1 MTKEETKLAKRREE
15 IPDEGSPAWM
25 STFSDLMNLLL
36 CFFVLL
42 FASSTMDAEKLQK
55 IAASF
60 QSQYLEPIAF
70 ESSTSGA
77 DGILITTGM
86 NQLADLYTYYEEKE
100 KEPSSDREDSD
111 VLTEEDYLSHFE
123 EEGFEQSAQMYEEIS
138 QLAESN
144 DISSMVELDY
154 NSQYVIINLSGVVLF
169 DSGSAEIKSNASEL
183 MNKLGIILERYN
195 QQLIEIEGH
204 TDNVPIYTAQYK
216 NNRYLSSAR
225 SISVYEYLLTNFN
238 FIEANVKYCGYGESR
253 PIASNDTAE
262 GRALNRR
269 VVFKIY
275 NDISSELNKE
285 GE

>member
-60 QSQYLEPIAF
+60 QSQYMEPVIW
-70 ESSTSGA
+70 ENSQSGA

-86 NQLADLYTYYEEKE
+86 NQIADLYTYYEEND
-100 KEPSSDREDSD
+100 KEPSTDGEDSD
-111 VLTEEDYLSHFE
+111 ALTEEDYVSHFE
-123 EEGFEQSAQMYEEIS
+123 EEGLEQSAQMYAEIS
-138 QLAESN
+138 QLSEMN
-144 DISSMVELDY
+144 DISSMIELDY
-154 NSQYVIINLSGVVLF
+154 NSQYVIINLSGALLF
-169 DSGSAEIKSNASEL
+169 DSGSAEIKEDATSLVST
-183 MNKLGIILERYN
+183 LGVILERYN
-195 QQLIEIEGH
+195 DQLIEIEGH
-204 TDNVPIYTAQYK
+204 TDNVPIHTSQYK
-216 NNRYLSSAR
+216 NNRYLSSSR

-238 FIEANVKYCGYGESR
+238 FIDSNVKYCGYGESR
-253 PIASNDTAE
+253 PIASNETAE

-269 VVFKIY
+269 VVFKVY
-275 NDISSELNKE
+275 NEISSELNKE